1 VDPHQSDCAPIN
13 EIKPDRQL
21 ADRRAA
27 MLAALPIGVVLLDP
41 HGMLVEANP
50 AAYNVLGIGETS
62 RSLAPL
68 ARRVSAPIGGGPI
81 PPADLPWQ
89 RALAGETVRNRDLA
103 IAMDHLQ
110 GERRLVTV
118 SASPYYD
125 PVAAATGALV
135 VAFDRVQLLLRQT
148 RALDLPPY
156 LQRVLSLLRQ
166 GRATAEIA
174 HELHLT
180 IGTTRLY
187 IKRLYARL
195 GVRSRSQL
203 MLRAMQLGLEVK
215 D

>member
-1 VDPHQSDCAPIN
+1 
-13 EIKPDRQL
+13 
-21 ADRRAA
+21 
-27 MLAALPIGVVLLDP
+27 MLAALPVGVVLLDAR
-41 HGMLVEANP
+41 GTLVEANP
-50 AAYNVLGIGETS
+50 AAYSVLGIGESS

-68 ARRVSAPIGGGPI
+68 ARRISAPIGGGPLAL
-81 PPADLPWQ
+81 ADLPWQ
-89 RALAGETVRNRDLA
+89 RALAGETVRDRDLA

-125 PVAAATGALV
+125 PVASATGALV
-135 VAFDRVQLLLRQT
+135 IAFDRVQILLRQT

-174 HELHLT
+174 RELHLT
-180 IGTTRLY
+180 VGTTRLY
-187 IKRLYARL
+187 VKRLYARL

-203 MLRAMQLGLEVK
+203 MLRAMQLGL
-215 D
+215 DSSSAP